1 MADRREV
8 AGESPKGGREPRFR
22 RWRRIVDPFLPGL
35 AGTALLA
42 VLCNLVLELSRLASV
57 DGYPWKYKTPLFP
70 VLFLLGSAVLWLLI
84 GAVHSVVGRL
94 RVTAVLAAAATVVVA
109 VADHEKV
116 RLRREPLYPSDW
128 EFLGN
133 VGFLA
138 DMVGVRVVFLLTLGI
153 LVAAVAALAGVR
165 ALRRRRPGQGDA
177 RTPPTRRAR
186 VGLRVLTAAFCLLMA
201 GYISDFNV
209 PGNAVRGAYDALG
222 ASWKPW
228 SQQRNYLGNGF
239 VGGFLYNLDVPAMT
253 KPADYSA
260 AEMARITATYTEA
273 AHSIN
278 RTRDPG
284 GLDDVNVVMVLS
296 ESFSDPEALDGI
308 HLAQDPIPYT
318 RGLMGSTM
326 SGKALAQHIGGGTA
340 NMEFEALTGM
350 SMAQFPPQIGV
361 AYQMLV
367 PDYETFPSVVG
378 WFQHSGHRA
387 IAIHP
392 FTTEMY
398 RRREVYRSF
407 GFDDFVYAG
416 TMGHHRRIGH
426 DAYLSDSA
434 AYDELEDRLAAEPD
448 PLFVNL
454 VTMQN
459 HMPYTDRYDDPIGV
473 TGPDGEPLTDV
484 GQYLRG
490 LQHSDQALERLI
502 DQLRRSDEKTML
514 VFYGDHLPGI
524 YPDSVF
530 ESNAGRVL
538 RQTPFFVWA
547 NFPGP
552 EDPQPTTSPTHF
564 MDLVLER
571 ANAAV
576 PPYYALLEELR
587 SEIPAMDSGMMLD
600 ASGGRLEPFELS
612 PRARR
617 LLHDYRLVQY
627 DLSVGHRYSADAM
640 FGQG

>member
-1 MADRREV
+1 MA
-8 AGESPKGGREPRFR
+8 
-22 RWRRIVDPFLPGL
+22 
-35 AGTALLA
+35 
-42 VLCNLVLELSRLASV
+42 
-57 DGYPWKYKTPLFP
+57 
-70 VLFLLGSAVLWLLI
+70 
-84 GAVHSVVGRL
+84 
-94 RVTAVLAAAATVVVA
+94 
-109 VADHEKV
+109 
-116 RLRREPLYPSDW
+116 
-128 EFLGN
+128 
-133 VGFLA
+133 
-138 DMVGVRVVFLLTLGI
+138 VRVVTAAACLLT
-153 LVAAVAALAGVR
+153 
-165 ALRRRRPGQGDA
+165 
-177 RTPPTRRAR
+177 
-186 VGLRVLTAAFCLLMA
+186 A
-201 GYISDFNV
+201 GYVSEFNV

-239 VGGFLYNLDVPAMT
+239 VGGFLYNLDAASMT
-253 KPADYSA
+253 RPADYSA
-260 AEMARITATYTEA
+260 EEMARIATTYTEA
-273 AHSIN
+273 ARSIN

-318 RGLMGSTM
+318 RGLMDSSM
-326 SGKALAQHIGGGTA
+326 SGNALAQHIGGGTA

-361 AYQMLV
+361 AYQMVV
-367 PDYETFPSVVG
+367 PDYETFPSAVG
-378 WFQHSGHRA
+378 WFEKRGHRA

-407 GFDDFVYAG
+407 GFEDFVYAG
-416 TMGHHRRIGH
+416 TMKHRRRIGH
-426 DAYLSDSA
+426 DAYISDAA
-434 AYDELEDRLAAEPD
+434 AYDELEDRLAAEPE

-459 HMPYTDRYDDPIGV
+459 HMPYTDRYDDPIRA
-473 TGPDGEPLTDV
+473 TGPEGEPLTEV
-484 GQYLRG
+484 GQYARG
-490 LQHSDQALERLI
+490 LAHSDRALQGLI
-502 DQLRRSDEKTML
+502 ARLRRSAEKTVL

-530 ESNAGRVL
+530 ESNGERVL

-547 NFPGP
+547 NFPGSG
-552 EDPQPTTSPTHF
+552 DRQPTTSPAHF

-587 SEIPAMDSGMMLD
+587 REVPAMDSGALLD
-600 ASGGRLEPFELS
+600 ESGRRLEPAQMS
-612 PRARR
+612 TRARQ
-617 LLHDYRLVQY
+617 LLHDYRLLQY
-627 DLSVGHRYSADAM
+627 DLSIGHRYSAEVM
-640 FGQG
+640 FGQSQ